1 MKGMF
6 VEYCEISAFRWLF
19 LIVINTVFDIGMGQ
33 MVFILKF
40 LYTVDTLTN

>member
-19 LIVINTVFDIGMGQ
+19 LVVTNTAFDIGMGQ
-33 MVFILKF
+33 RVFILKF
-40 LYTVDTLTN
+40 PYTVGTLTN